1 MTELTPTRGRGSC
14 GDWRRDYEARRMT
27 AAKAAELV
35 RDGDTVVSTGGAN
48 WPYAVDEALA
58 QRLRSIGGHI
68 ELNSLFAPTDTALLR
83 PENRDLVEY
92 NVNFFAGDRTLV
104 PQGNVHFVPTHL
116 SQTGAWMASRH
127 PRVAVIVCAP
137 PDENGWM
144 SRTLWGSHLH
154 RTVLEQC

>member
-83 PENRDLVEY
+83 PENGTWW
-92 NVNFFAGDRTLV
+92 NT
-104 PQGNVHFVPTHL
+104 
-116 SQTGAWMASRH
+116 M
-127 PRVAVIVCAP
+127 
-137 PDENGWM
+137 
-144 SRTLWGSHLH
+144 
-154 RTVLEQC
+154 